1 MTTLWL
7 TQELTGSILD
17 VGGGGEG
24 IIGRRYGSAVT
35 VIDNRQEEL
44 DEAPCSCRKLRM
56 DAASLAFADA
66 SFENVTFLLPDV
78 HEPSRA
84 ESRPCRGRPGA
95 ETRRQAAPLGLRDR
109 LRLSRA
115 LSGRAGR
122 SLGAGTNLHHLRRC
136 KIRPAIHGRFPE
148 PVPGKRID
156 AFESGN
162 RQRTFLSGISEI
174 KNRRA
179 CFFQQTRL

>member
-24 IIGRRYGSAVT
+24 VIGRLYGPSVT
-35 VIDNRQEEL
+35 IIDHCQEEL
-44 DEAPCSCRKLRM
+44 DEAPCSCPKLLM
-56 DAASLAFADA
+56 DAASLAFTDA
-66 SFENVTFLLPDV
+66 SFENVTFFYSLMYMNRPVQKAALVEAVRVLKPGGRLLLWDCEIACAYP
-78 HEPSRA
+78 E
-84 ESRPCRGRPGA
+84 
-95 ETRRQAAPLGLRDR
+95 
-109 LRLSRA
+109 
-115 LSGRAGR
+115 RAGR
-122 SLGAGTNLHHLRRC
+122 SLGAGTSLHHLRRC

-156 AFESGN
+156 AFENGN